1 MNTWMALIGKYLL
14 TFIAGYLTFALIDGM
29 LVSTVAI
36 IALIATAVNYLI
48 GDLAILPKY
57 GNVIAAVGDG
67 LMAAVFAYITVL
79 LWPNMAVSW
88 MALILFAIIVAIAE
102 YFFHMYLQSSDKVA
116 PDTE

>member
-1 MNTWMALIGKYLL
+1 MKTWLALIGKYIF
-14 TFIAGYLTFALIDGM
+14 TFIAGYLSFTLIDG
-29 LVSTVAI
+29 LPVATVAL
-36 IALIATAVNYLI
+36 IALIGTAVNYLI

-79 LWPNMAVSW
+79 LLPGMAVSW
-88 MALILFAIIVAIAE
+88 KALTVYAIIVAVAE
-102 YFFHMYLQSSDKVA
+102 YFFHMYLQSSDKVS